1 LAPRSLQGHGWLVRT
16 AGPGAAAAA
25 AAVVVVA
32 AAAVAVA
39 AVAAVV
45 AAVAVESTGA
55 SWAASSFHSRSH
67 GGPGG
72 ETGGVG
78 AARNRSAAG
87 EAGDR
92 VRALE
97 SLATVNKVGRTL
109 DGKLTGSWGYR
120 KHLLSWRSRLHVH
133 HGWLLVSLL

>member
-1 LAPRSLQGHGWLVRT
+1 VLFILAPRSLQGHGWLVRT
-16 AGPGAAAAA
+16 AGLGAAAA
-25 AAVVVVA
+25 AAVVAAA

-39 AVAAVV
+39 VA
-45 AAVAVESTGA
+45 ESTGA
-55 SWAASSFHSRSH
+55 SWAASSFRSRSH

-72 ETGGVG
+72 GTGGVG
-78 AARNRSAAG
+78 VARNHSAAG
-87 EAGDR
+87 EVEDR
-92 VRALE
+92 VHALE

-109 DGKLTGSWGYR
+109 DGKLTGSWGHR